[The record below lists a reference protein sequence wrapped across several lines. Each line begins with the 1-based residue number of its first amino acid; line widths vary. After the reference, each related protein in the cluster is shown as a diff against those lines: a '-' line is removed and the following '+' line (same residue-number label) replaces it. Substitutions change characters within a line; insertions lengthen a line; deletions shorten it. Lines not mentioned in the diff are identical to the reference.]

1 MNSPESSADEG
12 NDSTA
17 PSPAPSDDLDQQSSA
32 PTTPEAESVE
42 PKAGITIIEEDLIAQ
57 EHDVQPTAKVEVS
70 KIASPDMAPAQP
82 DHDEDIVM
90 TDLTGDLDRVLQFEG
105 QISRN
110 PRYFDIPKG
119 FAPRYGCLPGQF
131 YQQRDQCQRFD
142 KRKRET
148 GLLDQKSK
156 LKRHGFRPEQ
166 LIWGGALDLED
177 CRPSSLDN
185 PIHSIFD
192 ASRFDEC
199 PDHIYEQMVP
209 ALRLAS
215 KFLTEP
221 ICCQFWVTLAKGQ
234 RSLDEEMSSRLGRD
248 AYRIRRNV
256 PLTEENVS
264 SVIDLINSHGKRRLV
279 HFVFRARP
287 SVGSNDTQ
295 LGTQHT
301 ICDYKVGL
309 SEETDGELC
318 RSIITLHSD
327 LYVAAAK
334 FSKLLYP
341 DVAQKLRFSFL
352 LAVLLVHELCHA
364 IHATHDPPKRQMHD
378 HMFGSKYSASTMSI
392 REPFVLEQT
401 EAEVGAAW
409 ERQMFG
415 GKIDSINGRLDG
427 QCGLSITNWP
437 FPVMDSERRELHAI
451 PMSYIEKMFRK
462 ETWEHKFNLK
472 QLYFRI
478 PRDGASSIYLNCYTT
493 MSQDEERRIRQE
505 DAKEAEKESVEAEGS
520 KKKRLLSSGEA
531 IATAVPK
538 DETSV
543 IVPQSSLLSVP
554 QTKID
559 DSDNTSKGADIRPPA
574 IMTTIG
580 EKKQPVKSKSD
591 RTTAGSKKANES
603 PIDEHIISR
612 TQSTAIRA

>member
-1 MNSPESSADEG
+1 MNGPESLTSDM
-12 NDSTA
+12 NDSTSL
-17 PSPAPSDDLDQQSSA
+17 SPASTPDELDQQSSA
-32 PTTPEAESVE
+32 PTTPEAEISEARPDNVVV
-42 PKAGITIIEEDLIAQ
+42 EEDLTAQ
-57 EHDVQPTAKVEVS
+57 DNDVQPRATPAVS
-70 KIASPDMAPAQP
+70 KIASPDMAPTQASE
-82 DHDEDIVM
+82 DEDVVM

-105 QISRN
+105 QGSYD

-131 YQQRDQCQRFD
+131 YQQREQCQRVD

-185 PIHSIFD
+185 QVHPIFD

-199 PDHIYEQMVP
+199 PDHIYEQMGP

-221 ICCQFWVTLAKGQ
+221 ICCQFWVTLAKGE
-234 RSLDEEMSSRLGRD
+234 RMLDEEMSSRLGRD
-248 AYRIRRNV
+248 AYRIRRNA
-256 PLTEENVS
+256 PLTEENVKN
-264 SVIDLINSHGKRRLV
+264 VIDLINSHGKRRLV

-287 SVGSNDTQ
+287 SVGANDTQ

-309 SEETDGELC
+309 SEGPDGELC

-334 FSKLLYP
+334 FSRLRYP

-364 IHATHDPPKRQMHD
+364 VHATHDPPKRQMHD

-392 REPFVLEQT
+392 REPFVLAQT

-427 QCGLSITNWP
+427 QCGLSITDWP
-437 FPVMDSERRELHAI
+437 FPVMDSERRELFAI
-451 PMSYIEKMFRK
+451 PMSFIEKLFRK

-478 PRDGASSIYLNCYTT
+478 PRDGPSSIYLNCYTT
-493 MSQDEERRIRQE
+493 MSQDEERRIERE
-505 DAKEAEKESVEAEGS
+505 DAAEVKKESVEAEGS

-531 IATAVPK
+531 VATAVPK
-538 DETSV
+538 DETPV
-543 IVPQSSLLSVP
+543 VPQPSLLSVP
-554 QTKID
+554 VIEID
-559 DSDNTSKGADIRPPA
+559 DNDNTSKGAVVRLH
-574 IMTTIG
+574 
-580 EKKQPVKSKSD
+580 QRV
-591 RTTAGSKKANES
+591 
-603 PIDEHIISR
+603 
-612 TQSTAIRA
+612 

>member
-1 MNSPESSADEG
+1 MNDLEGLNSEG
-12 NDSTA
+12 NDSTS
-17 PSPAPSDDLDQQSSA
+17 PSPASTPDEFDQQSSA
-32 PTTPEAESVE
+32 PTTPETEISEAKPDTV
-42 PKAGITIIEEDLIAQ
+42 IIEEDLIVQ
-57 EHDVQPTAKVEVS
+57 ENDVQPTAIAEVS
-70 KIASPDMAPAQP
+70 KIASPDMAPTQASN
-82 DHDEDIVM
+82 DEDIVM

-105 QISRN
+105 QGSRN

-131 YQQRDQCQRFD
+131 YQQREQCQRVD

-185 PIHSIFD
+185 QIHPIFD

-199 PDHIYEQMVP
+199 PDHIYEQMEP

-221 ICCQFWVTLAKGQ
+221 VCCQFWVTLAKGE
-234 RSLDEEMSSRLGRD
+234 RMLDEEMSSRLGRN
-248 AYRIRRNV
+248 AYRIRRNA
-256 PLTEENVS
+256 PLTEENVK
-264 SVIDLINSHGKRRLV
+264 SVIDLINRHGRRRLV
-279 HFVFRARP
+279 HFVFRPRP
-287 SVGSNDTQ
+287 CVGPDDTQ

-309 SEETDGELC
+309 SEGPDGELC

-334 FSKLLYP
+334 FSRLRYP

-378 HMFGSKYSASTMSI
+378 HMFGSKYAASTMSI
-392 REPFVLEQT
+392 REPFVLAQT

-427 QCGLSITNWP
+427 QCGLSITDWP
-437 FPVMDSERRELHAI
+437 FPVMDSERRELFAI
-451 PMSYIEKMFRK
+451 PMSYVENLFRK

-478 PRDGASSIYLNCYTT
+478 PRDGPSSIYLNCYTT
-493 MSQDEERRIRQE
+493 MSPDEERRIEHE
-505 DAKEAEKESVEAEGS
+505 DAAEAKKESVEAEGS
-520 KKKRLLSSGEA
+520 KKKRLLGSGEA
-531 IATAVPK
+531 IATAVPT
-538 DETSV
+538 DETPV
-543 IVPQSSLLSVP
+543 VPQPSMLSMPVIE
-554 QTKID
+554 ID
-559 DSDNTSKGADIRPPA
+559 DGDNASEGATVPSPPS
-574 IMTTIG
+574 IVTTIS
-580 EKKQPVKSKSD
+580 EKKRVKEKS
-591 RTTAGSKKANES
+591 RSRAVGAPKKANES
-603 PIDEHIISR
+603 PIDGQVSR
-612 TQSTAIRA
+612 RQSTAIRA